1 MSKKLFFPC
10 IDLQLFAD
18 GGESGTGAEGTEG
31 VTATAAVPQNKGEK
45 EESVT
50 ANGQEAKSDRNA
62 EFERLIKE
70 EYKDLYDAK
79 MQDTIQKRLKSTKE
93 TVDKFN
99 SLTPTLELLSAK
111 YGVDATDIDA
121 LNKAIEE
128 DDAYYEE
135 EAMEKGISVEQLK
148 RIKKL
153 ERDNAELKKQM
164 QEQEVRDNANKIYA
178 TWLEQSDMVKRIYPN
193 FNLETELQNQK
204 FVDLLK
210 SNIDV
215 RTAFEVLHRDEI
227 MQSTMQYTVQQ
238 TKQKVANSI
247 IANGNRPIENG
258 NGSQSS
264 AVVKSDVS
272 QLSDKD
278 IDELLQRSKRG
289 ERITF

>member
-1 MSKKLFFPC
+1 MSKILFFPC

-18 GGESGTGAEGTEG
+18 GGEGGTGAEGTQG
-31 VTATAAVPQNKGEK
+31 VTATAAMSQNEGEK
-45 EESVT
+45 KESVT
-50 ANGQEAKSDRNA
+50 ADGQEAKPDRNA

-79 MQDTIQKRLKSTKE
+79 MQDTIQKRLKSTRE

-128 DDAYYEE
+128 DDAYYEN

-148 RIKKL
+148 KIKKL
-153 ERDNAELKKQM
+153 EHDNAELKRQM

-178 TWLEQSDMVKRIYPN
+178 TWLEQSDTVKQIYPN

-227 MQSTMQYTVQQ
+227 MQSTVQYTVQQ

-247 IANGNRPIENG
+247 IANGNRPTENG

-272 QLSDKD
+272 QLSDKE
-278 IDELLQRSKRG
+278 IDELLKRSKQG